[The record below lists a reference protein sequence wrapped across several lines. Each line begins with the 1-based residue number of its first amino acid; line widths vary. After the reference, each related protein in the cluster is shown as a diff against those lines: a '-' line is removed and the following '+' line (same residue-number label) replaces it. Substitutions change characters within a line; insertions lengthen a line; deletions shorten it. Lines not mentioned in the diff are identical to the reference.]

1 MRKTVLY
8 KACVLIC
15 LMALF
20 CTFLAGCT
28 QKYTRPL
35 DKEPKAVE
43 HVGQVPEEFADIVE
57 NNLFYDVT
65 AFDDRLLKTEIC
77 DYDEEN
83 HIMEQRVWMMDLYG
97 KELASYTCTADD
109 AYSVQTLVATADG
122 GFLFV
127 LGFDE
132 RYRDGQ
138 WTSEMGFA
146 SRVIKCDSDGN
157 VQFDTALADIEGRS
171 LRFCFEKDE
180 KYYFFGEVET
190 PETKTLG
197 VGSPSDIYMAI
208 LDQDGKLL
216 KTNLIAGSDFDD
228 LYHAE
233 MADGGFELSIL
244 AQSDD
249 GDFAG
254 SDSGG
259 YGVNWVFTVDDELQI
274 IQREKRT
281 GRDYSDY
288 WIGEKDGKPVH
299 KSDPLFDGFDAGSVQ
314 AYIDYGDFYLIVSEN
329 NTGVYENTP
338 GMISRIWYYTETVY
352 SVYDN
357 SGKLIFRAAVDSS
370 PDYDSF
376 VSYYEGMGIE

>member
-1 MRKTVLY
+1 MREKVFY

-35 DKEPKAVE
+35 DEEPKAVE

-97 KELASYTCTADD
+97 KELASYTCTTDD
-109 AYSVQTLVATADG
+109 ACCVQTLVATADG

-127 LGFDE
+127 LGVDE

-138 WTSEMGFA
+138 WTTEMGLA
-146 SRVIKCDSDGN
+146 SRVIKCDSKGN
-157 VQFDTALADIEGRS
+157 LQFDTALADIEGRS

-180 KYYFFGEVET
+180 KYYFFGEVKQ
-190 PETKTLG
+190 PEKNRTT
-197 VGSPSDIYMAI
+197 DIYMAI
-208 LDQDGKLL
+208 LDKDGQFL
-216 KTNLIAGSDFDD
+216 KNQRIAGQDFDSLD
-228 LYHAE
+228 AAE
-233 MADGGFELSIL
+233 ATDDGFLLSISS
-244 AQSDD
+244 QSDD

-259 YGVNWVFTVDDELQI
+259 YGVNWVFTVDEDLQI
-274 IQREKRT
+274 IQREKRV
-281 GRDYSDY
+281 GRDYFDDRL
-288 WIGEKDGKPVH
+288 GEKNGEPVYRYD
-299 KSDPLFDGFDAGSVQ
+299 KLFKNFDAGSVQ
-314 AYIDYGDFYLIVSEN
+314 AFIDYGEFYLIVSEN
-329 NTGVYENTP
+329 NTGIYENTP
-338 GMISRIWYYTETVY
+338 PMISSIWFYTETVY
-352 SVYDN
+352 SAYDN

-376 VSYYEGMGIE
+376 VSHYEGMGIE

>member
-1 MRKTVLY
+1 MRKRI
-8 KACVLIC
+8 CVIGC
-15 LMALF
+15 LLVLF
-20 CTFLAGCT
+20 CILLAGCGDRDVSIPEK
-28 QKYTRPL
+28 QL
-35 DKEPKAVE
+35 ENVE
-43 HVGQVPEEFADIVE
+43 RIGQVSAEFADIVE
-57 NNLFYDVT
+57 NNLFYEIT
-65 AFDDRLLKTEIC
+65 AFEDRLLKTEIC
-77 DYDEEN
+77 SWDEEN
-83 HIMEQRVWMMDLYG
+83 HTMEQRVWMMDLYA
-97 KELASYTCTADD
+97 KELASYTCTTDD
-109 AYSVQTLVATADG
+109 AYHVTTLTATNDG

-127 LGFDE
+127 LGFSD

-138 WTSEMGFA
+138 WVSENGFA

-157 VQFDTALADIEGRS
+157 VQFDTPFVDVEERA

-197 VGSPSDIYMAI
+197 VSSPSDIYMAI
-208 LDQDGKLL
+208 LDRDGKLL

-233 MADGGFELSIL
+233 RVDDGFLLSIC
-244 AQSDD
+244 AQSED

-259 YGVNWVFTVDDELQI
+259 YGVSWVFMVDDELQI

-288 WIGEKDGKPVH
+288 RIGEKDGKPVH

-314 AYIDYGDFYLIVSEN
+314 AFIDYGDFYLIVSEN
-329 NTGVYENTP
+329 NTGCYENTP
-338 GMISRIWYYTETVY
+338 LYISSIWYYTETVY
-352 SVYDN
+352 SAYDN
-357 SGKLIFRAAVDSS
+357 SGKLIFRTAVDSS
-370 PDYDSF
+370 PDYDSI
-376 VSYYEGMGIE
+376 VSKYGGGA

>member
-1 MRKTVLY
+1 MMK
-8 KACVLIC
+8 KAFAFLVA
-15 LMALF
+15 MALL
-20 CTFLAGCT
+20 CTYLTGCAE
-28 QKYTRPL
+28 KYPRPL
-35 DKEPKAVE
+35 DKELKTVE
-43 HVGQVPEEFADIVE
+43 HTGQLPEEFAEIVK
-57 NNLFYDVT
+57 NNLFSDVT
-65 AFDDRLLKTEIC
+65 AFDGRLLKTEIC

-127 LGFDE
+127 LGLDE

-138 WTSEMGFA
+138 WTTEMGFA
-146 SRVIKCDSDGN
+146 SRVIKCDSQGN
-157 VQFDTALADIEGRS
+157 IQFETAFEGIEGRA
-171 LRFCFEKDE
+171 LEFCFEKEE

-190 PETKTLG
+190 PETKTVG

-208 LDQDGKLL
+208 LDQDGKQL
-216 KTNLIAGSDFDD
+216 KTSLIAGSDFDN

-233 MADGGFELSIL
+233 MTDDGFVLSIL

-259 YGVNWVFTVDDELQI
+259 YGVDWVFTVDDELQI
-274 IQREKRT
+274 LQREKRT
-281 GRDYSDY
+281 GRDFFDY
-288 WIGEKDGKPVH
+288 RIGEKEGKAVH
-299 KSDPLFDGFDAGSVQ
+299 KSDPLFDGFDAGYVQ
-314 AYIDYGDFYLIVSEN
+314 AYMDYGDFYLIVSEN
-329 NTGVYENTP
+329 NTGVYENKP
-338 GMISRIWYYTETVY
+338 GYINRIWYYTETVY
-352 SVYDN
+352 SAYDS
-357 SGKLIFRAAVDSS
+357 SGKLIFRTAVDSS

-376 VSYYEGMGIE
+376 VSYYEGMGVE